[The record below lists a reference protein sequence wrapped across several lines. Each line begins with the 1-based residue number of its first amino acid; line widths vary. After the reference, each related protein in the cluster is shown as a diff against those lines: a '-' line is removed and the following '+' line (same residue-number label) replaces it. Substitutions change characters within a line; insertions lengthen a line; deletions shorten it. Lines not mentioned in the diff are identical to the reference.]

1 MFKDWASTYYLK
13 LEELGLLNFLSGP
26 IMALGH
32 PPLLL
37 GAHVGQEEGS
47 HVVYAGTIRM
57 LF

>member
-1 MFKDWASTYYLK
+1 
-13 LEELGLLNFLSGP
+13 
-26 IMALGH
+26 MALGH